1 MTLNQ
6 AFAIRVRALLKEKG
20 KTQYRLEQDTGLYHS
35 TMTAILGNKVKASNF
50 RSAVF
55 IEKPQ
60 VSDWADKLA
69 GRPEP
74 CLTKRAA
81 RR

>member
-1 MTLNQ
+1 MIDNSGGI
-6 AFAIRVRALLKEKG
+6 F
-20 KTQYRLEQDTGLYHS
+20 
-35 TMTAILGNKVKASNF
+35 
-50 RSAVF
+50 AVF